1 MESEPVRP
9 GHSTLFDCN
18 LVWETNRSSIKRMKA
33 ENLPVKLECYALK
46 DFKRSVEDATKEHIG
61 YILMPVKNIP
71 ILSLNKAFQMKPRWM
86 RLIGLSKDWRQHKPE
101 LLVNVMITSK
111 EYLTCDKNEVL
122 ESQTELEASDS
133 VVIEENPIPRMLTSQ
148 QGIFIRLLQD
158 EGLLQVGNIDTE
170 QDIFRVHILIKGI
183 RNIETISNGKSD
195 ELFFNYVVLGNEHMR
210 ALDRKFNRLH
220 QIQEKISI
228 NFRSSLRSLREYFDK
243 VFFIPFEINSGS
255 VILGESEIRINNLI
269 RSLNMDEF
277 LKENPQEES
286 STIQIKSS
294 SMSNQNQPTLEI
306 KTVIKYIE
314 TKKLLHTEILEK
326 YKKRHEIDTKAG
338 GDNKSEKSVKFDEKN
353 PPDNE
358 KLELKSD
365 GKSIEKVS
373 IASDVENV
381 VEKKKSDEMPKVFCH
396 TIHID
401 SVKFGRK
408 PEKGVWQFILF
419 NDRADIVKNFVN
431 REITENENLEVQFE
445 DLQLKLYFTSP
456 SSQIEELIQSSE
468 NCTLTIKGPRSY
480 QVKAHLDCKN
490 LIPEKD
496 GDKVT
501 GIILLQSASE
511 DLNAM
516 VKITVNLEVL
526 GLNFNSQFKN
536 ELERVESQT
545 EIETRS
551 IEDRKALLMD
561 EDLTYKMIEE
571 LELWKENQKK
581 IFLEE
586 LKTKEKKFLEHLKE
600 SWNKKQDKLESE
612 LHEKAE
618 KLACMT
624 RSLEEAKNIMSEK
637 MPGYTEQDIDRIR
650 KKLSEYYQNEIQNL
664 KEESL
669 KNEADL
675 HHEMRMIEIKL
686 DEHER
691 NMKITEQ
698 ENNHLKEKCQKLE
711 EKLIDTIS
719 RHEYEK
725 LFQEN
730 VSKLT
735 KFII

>member
-1 MESEPVRP
+1 
-9 GHSTLFDCN
+9 
-18 LVWETNRSSIKRMKA
+18 MKA

-46 DFKRSVEDATKEHIG
+46 DFKRSVVDATKEHIG

-71 ILSLNKAFQMKPRWM
+71 IISLNKALQMKPRWM
-86 RLIGLSKDWRQHKPE
+86 RLIGLSKDWRQQKPE

-122 ESQTELEASDS
+122 ESQTELEPSDS
-133 VVIEENPIPRMLTSQ
+133 IVIEENPIPRMLTSQ

-183 RNIETISNGKSD
+183 RNIENISNEKSE

-228 NFRSSLRSLREYFDK
+228 NFRSSLKSLREYFDK

-255 VILGESEIRINNLI
+255 MVLGESEIRINNLI
-269 RSLNMDEF
+269 RSTNLDDF
-277 LKENPQEES
+277 LKQNPYEES

-294 SMSNQNQPTLEI
+294 SMSNEIQPSATLEI

-326 YKKRHEIDTKAG
+326 YKKRHEVDTKAG

-353 PPDNE
+353 TSENE
-358 KLELKSD
+358 LVEMKSD
-365 GKSIEKVS
+365 RKSIEKVS
-373 IASDVENV
+373 IAANEAENI
-381 VEKKKSDEMPKVFCH
+381 VEKKKTDEMPKVFCH

-419 NDRADIVKNFVN
+419 NDRADIVKAFVN
-431 REITENENLEVQFE
+431 REITENENLEVQFD

-468 NCTLTIKGPRSY
+468 NCTLTIKGPRNY
-480 QVKAHLDCKN
+480 QVKARLDCRN

-496 GDKVT
+496 EKISGL
-501 GIILLQSASE
+501 ILMQSASE

-516 VKITVNLEVL
+516 TKISVYLEAL

-536 ELERVESQT
+536 DIEKAESQT

-571 LELWKENQKK
+571 LELWKENQKQ

-600 SWNKKQDKLESE
+600 TWNRKQDKLECE

-637 MPGYTEQDIDRIR
+637 MPGYTEQDIDKIR

-669 KNEADL
+669 RNEADL
-675 HHEMRMIEIKL
+675 RHEMRMIEIKL

-691 NMKITEQ
+691 NTKITEQ
-698 ENNHLKEKCQKLE
+698 ENHHLKEKCQKLE
-711 EKLIDTIS
+711 EKLIDSVS
-719 RHEYEK
+719 RHEFEK
-725 LFQEN
+725 IFQEN
-730 VSKLT
+730 VSKLY
-735 KFII
+735 KFCTLI